1 MVECLFVCKTACLV
15 AVQSAV
21 FDCVRP
27 LTCNQ
32 TGRRRCCAQDVDTSG
47 PQSEVTMHVADRA
60 MGAVIG
66 KGGEVINQLKSVVGV
81 RIRVSG
87 REEFVEGTRDRTIT
101 ISGPVGAVGI
111 AQKLIEQKVAAA
123 SVS

>member
-1 MVECLFVCKTACLV
+1 
-15 AVQSAV
+15 
-21 FDCVRP
+21 
-27 LTCNQ
+27 
-32 TGRRRCCAQDVDTSG
+32 VDTSG
-47 PQSEVTMHVADRA
+47 PQDEVTMHVPDRA

-101 ISGPVGAVGI
+101 ISGPVEAVGI

-123 SVS
+123 NVS